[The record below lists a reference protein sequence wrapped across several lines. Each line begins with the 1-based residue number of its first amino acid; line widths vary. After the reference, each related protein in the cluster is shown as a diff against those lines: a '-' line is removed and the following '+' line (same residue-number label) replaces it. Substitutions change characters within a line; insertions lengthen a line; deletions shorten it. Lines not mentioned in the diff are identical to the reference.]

1 MSSIDLAKWAVITG
15 ASDGIGRAL
24 VHELGNRGYNILAF
38 GRNATKLDALKS
50 EYKGAGL
57 LEVHPLNFSNQGSGE
72 TLQSLVTDKAVEL
85 FIPAAGFGSSGN
97 FIDLPLD
104 TELAMVDVNCRA
116 VVEQTQW
123 FAQKFERQKHG
134 TLILFSSLLGTAG
147 SGTSAVYAATKN
159 FIHAFAEGLRV
170 ELKPAGV
177 KVLTICPGPTNS
189 GFAQASQMTYSGADS
204 ASDVAK
210 GIVKSIGK
218 NGTIYPA
225 SRAKFLGF
233 TLSTVP
239 RSIRVAILTTVM
251 RGLQSDK

>member
-1 MSSIDLAKWAVITG
+1 MVATKESKWAVITG

-24 VHELGNRGYNILAF
+24 VHELGNRGFNVLAL
-38 GRNATKLDALKS
+38 GRSAAKLETLKA
-50 EYKGAGL
+50 EYKGTGELQA
-57 LEVHPLNFSNQGSGE
+57 HTMDFSTPGSGE
-72 TLQSLVTDKAVEL
+72 DLQGLVADKAVEL
-85 FIPAAGFGSSGN
+85 FIPAAGSGSSGN
-97 FIDLPLD
+97 FVDLPLD

-123 FAQKFERQKHG
+123 FAQKFEGQKHG

-204 ASDVAK
+204 AADVAK

-225 SRAKFLGF
+225 ARARFLGF
-233 TLSTVP
+233 TLGTVP
-239 RSIRVAILTTVM
+239 RGIRVEILTTVM
-251 RGLQSDK
+251 RGLQSNK

>member
-1 MSSIDLAKWAVITG
+1 MVYSIKSKWAVITG

-24 VHELGNRGYNILAF
+24 VIELGNRGYSVLAI
-38 GRNATKLDALKS
+38 GRSSAKLEALRA
-50 EYKGAGL
+50 EYKGQGEL
-57 LEVHPLNFSNQGSGE
+57 QVHTMNFSKSGSGDE
-72 TLQSLVTDKAVEL
+72 LQGLVADKSVEI

-97 FIDLPLD
+97 FVDLNLE
-104 TELAMVDVNCRA
+104 TELEMVDVNCRA

-123 FAQKFERQKHG
+123 FAQKFERQNRG

-170 ELKPAGV
+170 ELKPSGV

-189 GFAQASQMTYSGADS
+189 GFAQASQMSYSGADS
-204 ASDVAK
+204 AAEVAK
-210 GIVKSIGK
+210 GIANSIGK

-225 SRAKFLGF
+225 TRARFLGF

-239 RSIRVAILTTVM
+239 RSVRVSILTSVM
-251 RGLQSDK
+251 RGLQSHK

>member
-1 MSSIDLAKWAVITG
+1 MVASNESKWAVITG

-24 VHELGNRGYNILAF
+24 VHELGNQGFNILAV
-38 GRNATKLDALKS
+38 GRSAAKLEALKS
-50 EYKGAGL
+50 EYKGRGE
-57 LEVHPLNFSNQGSGE
+57 LEAHTMDFAKPGSGE
-72 TLQSLVTDKAVEL
+72 DLQGLAAGKAVEL

-97 FIDLPLD
+97 FVNLPLD
-104 TELAMVDVNCRA
+104 TELEMVDVNCRA
-116 VVEQTQW
+116 VVEQSQW
-123 FAQKFERQKHG
+123 FAQKFERQKQG

-159 FIHAFAEGLRV
+159 FVHAFAEGLRV

-189 GFAQASQMTYSGADS
+189 GFAQASQMTYSGADNS
-204 ASDVAK
+204 ADVAK
-210 GIVKSIGK
+210 GIVKSLGK

-225 SRAKFLGF
+225 ARARFLGF

-239 RSIRVAILTTVM
+239 RSIRVSILTSVM
-251 RGLQSDK
+251 RGLQTHK

>member
-1 MSSIDLAKWAVITG
+1 MVAANESKWAVITG

-24 VHELGNRGYNILAF
+24 VHELGNQGYNVLAV
-38 GRNATKLDALKS
+38 GRSAAKLEALKS
-50 EYKGAGL
+50 EYKGSGELQAHTMDFGK
-57 LEVHPLNFSNQGSGE
+57 PGSGE
-72 TLQSLVTDKAVEL
+72 DLQGLVANKAVEL

-97 FIDLPLD
+97 FVDLPLD
-104 TELAMVDVNCRA
+104 TELEMVDVNCRA

-123 FAQKFERQKHG
+123 FAQKFERQRHG

-170 ELKPAGV
+170 ELKCAGV

-218 NGTIYPA
+218 NGTVYPA
-225 SRAKFLGF
+225 SRARFLGF

-239 RSIRVAILTTVM
+239 RSIRVAILTNVM
-251 RGLQSDK
+251 RGLQSHK

>member
-1 MSSIDLAKWAVITG
+1 MSSTNPTKWAVITG

-24 VHELGNRGYNILAF
+24 VHELGGKGYNILAV
-38 GRNATKLDALKS
+38 GRSAFKLEALKS
-50 EYKGAGL
+50 EYKGGGL
-57 LEVHPLNFSNQGSGE
+57 LEAHPINFSKKGSGE
-72 TLQSLVTDKAVEL
+72 ELQSLVTDKTVEL

-97 FIDLPLD
+97 FVDLDLD
-104 TELAMVDVNCRA
+104 TEIQMIDVNCRA

-225 SRAKFLGF
+225 ARARFLGL

-239 RSIRVAILTTVM
+239 RSIRVAILTSVM
-251 RGLQSDK
+251 RGLQSHK